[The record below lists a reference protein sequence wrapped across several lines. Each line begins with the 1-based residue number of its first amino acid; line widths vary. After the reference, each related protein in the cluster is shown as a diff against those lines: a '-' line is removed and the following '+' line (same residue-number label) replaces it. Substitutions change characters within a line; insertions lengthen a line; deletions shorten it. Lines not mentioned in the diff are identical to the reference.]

1 MNRRHMIAVAVA
13 LATMLIALAP
23 PLWVRATG
31 EEVTLGIRPVD
42 PLSLFRGNYVDL
54 RYDAQLPVDDLP
66 AGELDAVYAV
76 FSDTRPGRL
85 LRISEDRPELGA
97 DEFCVRGRFAG
108 DRVEFPHLEQF
119 FVTAE
124 RGRELERNLGDM
136 VAVLRV
142 TDGCRAVL
150 VDLEPREPS

>member
-1 MNRRHMIAVAVA
+1 MSRRHLIAVAIA
-13 LATMLIALAP
+13 LATMILALAP

-31 EEVTLGIRPVD
+31 DEVTLGIRPVD

-54 RYDAQLPVDDLP
+54 RYDADLP
-66 AGELDAVYAV
+66 GRAPPGNLDAVYAV

-85 LRISEDRPELGA
+85 LRVSEDRPDLGP
-97 DEFCVRGRFAG
+97 DEFCVRGRLAG
-108 DRVEFPHLEQF
+108 GSVEFPHLEQF

-124 RGRELERNLGDM
+124 RGRELERNLDDM

-142 TDGCRAVL
+142 TGGCRAVL
-150 VDLEPREPS
+150 VDLEPRTPTT